1 MRTDR
6 LTTLAQQ
13 ALADA
18 QSEAMSRSHPEVA
31 GLHILAGLLKEKG
44 GTAWSVLDRVAG
56 TAARVAGVVESELK
70 RLPTVSGAAPQ
81 AGRSVIE
88 ILTRAEQESKKL
100 GDAYVSTEHL
110 LLALADAPGQAR
122 DVLSTVGGADRA
134 RIEKA
139 VRQIREQ
146 SGVGSVNDP
155 GAETQYEALRKY
167 SIDLTEKAQQG
178 KLDPVIGRDEEIRR
192 CMQVLSRRTKNNPVL
207 IGEPGVGK
215 TAIAEGLALRIV
227 NGDCPENMKTQRIVA
242 LDVGQL
248 LAGAKYRGE
257 FEERLKAVLREVQA
271 SKGQII
277 LFIDELH
284 TIVGAGAA
292 EGAVS
297 AGNLL
302 KPALARGELRCVGAT
317 TLDEY
322 RKHIEKDPAFER
334 RFQTVFVDQPSV
346 EQTVAILRGLKPRYE
361 AHHGVRILDSAIL
374 AAASLSS
381 RYITERFLPDKAIDL
396 IDEAA
401 SRLRMENDSMPTEL
415 DELRR
420 RIMQLEIEREAL
432 KIEAPG
438 GPPGSPP
445 VPGGSGSQAAG
456 DRRGTQ
462 DGAKRELDRV
472 ERELAELQETNRA
485 LTARWEAEKKDL
497 DAVKTVKGQ
506 IDAKRTQLEQAQRR
520 GDLETAARIQY
531 GEIRDLE
538 KRLAEAEA
546 AMGAR
551 VRAGDALVKEEVDAE
566 LVAEVVGK
574 WTGIPVSRLV
584 ESEREKLLRMEA
596 QLTRRVIGQDEAL
609 RAVSDAV
616 RRARSGLGDPNR
628 PIGSF
633 LFLGPTGV
641 GKTEACK
648 ALAEFLF
655 DTEEAMVR
663 VDMSEYMEKHAVSRL
678 IGAPPGYVGYEEG
691 GALTEAVR
699 RRPYAVI
706 LLDEIE
712 KAHPDVFNILLQVLD
727 DGRLTDG
734 QGRTVDFKNAIVVMT
749 SNFGSAMIQ
758 ELAASGAEDWEIDAA
773 VRDLLRRGP
782 AALAAGELSKAMSQA
797 QSGGLSPKAVE
808 AVFKAQQSMQGAAF
822 LRPELLNRIDE
833 VVVFHQLK
841 REALAG
847 IVDIQLSRL
856 RARLAQRDMRL
867 ELTDGAKALLAEEG
881 WDPAFGARPL
891 KRTIQQRIENPLA
904 SRILAGDFGPGDVV
918 RVDTDGAGGQ
928 LRFEKA

>member
-18 QSEAMSRSHPEVA
+18 QADAVSRSNPEIN
-31 GLHILAGLLKEKG
+31 GLHILAAMLKERG
-44 GTAWSVLDRVAG
+44 GAVWSILNKVSPGMGGAAERV
-56 TAARVAGVVESELK
+56 VSVVQSELG
-70 RLPTVSGAAPQ
+70 RLPQVSGGAGA
-81 AGRSVIE
+81 AGRTIME
-88 ILTRAEQESKKL
+88 ILAKADGEAKRL

-110 LLALADAPGQAR
+110 LLAIADGAGGATAK
-122 DVLSTVGGADRA
+122 DVLATVGGADRRKLEA
-134 RIEKA
+134 AIKE
-139 VRQIREQ
+139 IRAS
-146 SGVGSVNDP
+146 SGVKNVNDP
-155 GAETQYEALRKY
+155 DAESSYEALKKY
-167 SIDLTEKAQQG
+167 GIDLTEKAQQG
-178 KLDPVIGRDEEIRR
+178 RLDPVIGRDEEIRR

-227 NGDCPENMKTQRIVA
+227 NGDCPEGMRGKRIVG

-271 SKGQII
+271 SNGQII

-284 TIVGAGAA
+284 TVVGAGAA

-302 KPALARGELRCVGAT
+302 KPALARGELRCIGAT

-334 RFQTVFVDQPSV
+334 RFQPIYVDQPTV
-346 EQTVAILRGLKPRYE
+346 EETVAILRGLKERYE

-374 AAASLSS
+374 AAATLSH

-401 SRLRMENDSMPTEL
+401 SRLRMENDSMPAEL

-432 KIEAPG
+432 KLEVKGKGA
-438 GPPGSPP
+438 
-445 VPGGSGSQAAG
+445 
-456 DRRGTQ
+456 
-462 DGAKRELDRV
+462 DGAPEARTARAQLEKV
-472 ERELAELQETNRA
+472 EREISELQEKNRA
-485 LTARWEAEKKDL
+485 LTARWEEEKKEL
-497 DAVKTVKGQ
+497 DAVKSLKAQ
-506 IDAKRTQLEQAQRR
+506 IDAKRTELEQAQRR

-531 GEIRDLE
+531 GEMRELE
-538 KRLAEAEA
+538 KRLAAAEA
-546 AMGAR
+546 AMDR
-551 VRAGDALVKEEVDAE
+551 RISRGDALVKEEVDAE
-566 LVAEVVGK
+566 LIAQIVAQ
-574 WTGIPVSRLV
+574 WTGIPVARLV
-584 ESEREKLLRMEA
+584 ESERDKLIRMEEGLA
-596 QLTRRVIGQDEAL
+596 RRVVGQDEAL
-609 RAVSDAV
+609 KAVANAV
-616 RRARSGLGDPNR
+616 RRARSGLADPNR

-641 GKTEACK
+641 GKTETCR

-663 VDMSEYMEKHAVSRL
+663 IDMSEYMEKHAVARM

-691 GALTEAVR
+691 GALTEAIR
-699 RRPYAVI
+699 RRPYAVV

-712 KAHPDVFNILLQVLD
+712 KAHPDVFNVLLQVLD

-734 QGRTVDFKNAIVVMT
+734 QGRTVDFRNTIIVMT
-749 SNFGSAMIQ
+749 SNIGSREIQ
-758 ELAASGAEDWEIDAA
+758 EMTERGAEDWEIDAA
-773 VRDLLRRGP
+773 VRDLIRRGP
-782 AALAAGELSKAMSQA
+782 GVDVAGKGLRPDLEHGELSARFNL
-797 QSGGLSPKAVE
+797 GLRE
-808 AVFKAQQSMQGAAF
+808 GFM
-822 LRPELLNRIDE
+822 RPELLNRIDE
-833 VVVFHQLK
+833 VVVFHTLK
-841 REALAG
+841 RDALG
-847 IVDIQLSRL
+847 RIVEIQLERL
-856 RARLAQRDMRL
+856 RKRLAERQMTV
-867 ELTDGAKALLAEEG
+867 ELTAEAKQQLASEG

-904 SRILAGDFGPGDVV
+904 SKILAGEFAEGDAIL
-918 RVDTDGAGGQ
+918 VDYKGKSFT
-928 LRFEKA
+928 FEKARPAEAAPAPRGKGR